1 MCVGLSRRDN
11 VLQPRDNIKEIQRK
25 RRSGKQNG
33 FVDHDNFGIERGC
46 DFQIVSNLNEIINGV
61 RLRWG
66 SKEVMRARMWL

>member
-61 RLRWG
+61 RFRRG